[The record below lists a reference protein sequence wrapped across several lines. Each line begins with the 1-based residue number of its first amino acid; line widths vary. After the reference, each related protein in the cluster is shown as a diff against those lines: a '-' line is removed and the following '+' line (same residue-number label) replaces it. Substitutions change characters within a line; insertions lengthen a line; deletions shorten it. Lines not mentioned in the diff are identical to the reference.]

1 MSNLAMVLEVQEEFN
16 TAINYLQEAQALYE
30 SIEGDDHVPDG
41 EDSIFA
47 MTVVSAGSLSTAPSM
62 QANKLNT
69 NMQRVAAHHMERLH
83 AARHAYLD
91 DKRNAKKS
99 LLENAS
105 LDDSRARLMTIT
117 WMAQRVEECRSFG
130 FPEFCRQK
138 MLDGMKGELAV
149 YFKQIQGVFDWDGV
163 PGARKYNKSL
173 ENTNNKTDLKKIWQD
188 DPKEVARRVWQWWVA
203 NNGNFHYL
211 SIAVRLIVLVQ
222 TSSAS
227 AERAFSQ
234 LGLILD
240 GLGNCALDDVVEL
253 RLFERVNREK
263 YQA

>member
-1 MSNLAMVLEVQEEFN
+1 MSEPSTRIGKTHVMPFSINCGT
-16 TAINYLQEAQALYE
+16 TAIP
-30 SIEGDDHVPDG
+30 SIGLTP
-41 EDSIFA
+41 
-47 MTVVSAGSLSTAPSM
+47 
-62 QANKLNT
+62 
-69 NMQRVAAHHMERLH
+69 
-83 AARHAYLD
+83 
-91 DKRNAKKS
+91 
-99 LLENAS
+99 
-105 LDDSRARLMTIT
+105 
-117 WMAQRVEECRSFG
+117 
-130 FPEFCRQK
+130 
-138 MLDGMKGELAV
+138 LACS
-149 YFKQIQGVFDWDGV
+149 
-163 PGARKYNKSL
+163 RKYNKSL